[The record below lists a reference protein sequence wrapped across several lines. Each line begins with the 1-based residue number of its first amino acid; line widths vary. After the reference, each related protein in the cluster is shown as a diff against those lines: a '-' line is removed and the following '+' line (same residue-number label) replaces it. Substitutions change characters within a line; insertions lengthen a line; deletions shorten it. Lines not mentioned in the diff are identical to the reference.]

1 MGCKAYNA
9 LSSQVCAV
17 FQESPEAEQ
26 MDKND
31 PNYDSGEEKRAL
43 AFHSRKVEQVKAYKQ
58 AVIADSVCIH
68 VMYLYTARI

>member
-1 MGCKAYNA
+1 
-9 LSSQVCAV
+9 
-17 FQESPEAEQ
+17 